1 MNKIV
6 IGVLGFIAGAAT
18 GAGVYHLVIKKKFE
32 NQYDELMNDLQET
45 YTKKLRELDEA
56 DVTVM
61 NPEEVEE
68 PIEEMDPKQKMRY
81 YAEKIRELGYSAYEF
96 EEDEDDYEEV
106 NPEGG
111 PSDDQVGIELLT
123 YNEYI
128 RTDDS
133 DLSVLSLTYYA
144 GDKTIADEKG
154 IVTDWKDLIGV
165 DWLDDISKDNPT
177 AYILNHDRSL
187 LVDIEYAEGSFKELV
202 EGVASD
208 E

>member
-1 MNKIV
+1 MSKIV

-18 GAGVYHLVIKKKFE
+18 GAGVYHLVFKKKLE
-32 NQYDELMNDLQET
+32 NQYGELNRNLQT
-45 YTKKLRELDEA
+45 LYAKKLRELDEA
-56 DVTVM
+56 DVTDM
-61 NPEEVEE
+61 EPEEIDD
-68 PIEEMDPKQKMRY
+68 PIEEMDTEQKKEFY
-81 YAEKIRELGYSAYEF
+81 VNKLRELGYGTYEV
-96 EEDEDDYEEV
+96 EDDEDYEEV
-106 NPEGG
+106 NPEEG

-123 YNEYI
+123 YNDFI

-133 DLSVLSLTYYA
+133 DLSILSLTYYA
-144 GDKTIADEKG
+144 EDKTIADEKG

-187 LVDIEYAEGSFKELV
+187 LVDIEYAEGSFKSLV
-202 EGVASD
+202 EGEASD